1 MKNILIIISFIF
13 LSLGCYSQSFKES
26 VVETINANVTIIKI
40 DLSQKFT
47 IVVGTI
53 KYKGKTIKVYNS
65 EFDGYYRE
73 YQLER
78 NMVINRKVTI
88 IKQVENNKTT
98 ILGRANY
105 KDLILVEG
113 CGG

>member
-1 MKNILIIISFIF
+1 MKKILIV
-13 LSLGCYSQSFKES
+13 LSLILSMSCFAQDIKETKI
-26 VVETINANVTIIKI
+26 ETINTAVRINKI
-40 DLSQKFT
+40 DNSVKCTL
-47 IVVGTI
+47 IEGTI

-65 EFDGYYRE
+65 EFEGYYRE

-88 IKQVENNKTT
+88 YKQVINNKTT
-98 ILGRANY
+98 ILGRASY

-113 CGG
+113 CGS